1 MDTRLRHLTLGLA
14 AGLAAVPLVSAVP
27 ANAASGLVLERSGP
41 ARSVSFT
48 AARDGEALL
57 GLTVAAPGVSWA
69 RKGAEAA
76 LVAVSVDGRHV
87 TDLLVPAAGPTP
99 RTLGLGGVR
108 HGRHKVTFRFAK
120 GSAPAARRVLL
131 SKPKVRQP
139 KDDQLVLRHAPVV
152 VGRTLNATGGPG
164 GDPYQNAYTDA
175 PLIAWHETRPAA
187 TPGHKILEY
196 SVIWSNED
204 GGTDTPALM
213 ARWGRTT
220 DIEWVYRVEV
230 DAAGNRV
237 ADTAVYQAPEH
248 QTLKFTGRYEGD
260 HPVMQTC
267 TLNNNMCDTVTPD
280 AELRFLLDTTSTRPD
295 DRAREYLMDQT
306 PWTYRITA
314 QEMDREGKI
323 ENPSS
328 PDTPAV
334 GDLRTYL
341 YLEFSKTTGAPTG
354 TGSAPGVSIGVR
366 LKKDPARLY
375 RSDHSVPSWSISRDG
390 SPATTIELPAGTT
403 VADIASVEAVR
414 QPTGAGDN
422 GASATVTAIR
432 RGFFLDRDYLP
443 QSGSSITWTGSV
455 TVSPSTPTAQ
465 IWHS

>member
-1 MDTRLRHLTLGLA
+1 MDLRLRHLSLGLA
-14 AGLAAVPLVSAVP
+14 AGLAAVPLVTAPP
-27 ANAASGLVLERSGP
+27 ASAASGLVVERSGP

-48 AARDGEALL
+48 AGRDGEAVI
-57 GLTVAAPGVSWA
+57 GFTASAPGVSWA

-76 LVAVSVDGRHV
+76 LLSVAVDGRHV
-87 TDLLVPAAGPTP
+87 TDLLVPSADPTP

-108 HGRHKVTFRFAK
+108 HGRHKVTFRWAK
-120 GSAPAARRVLL
+120 GSAPAARRVVL

-152 VGRTLNATGGPG
+152 VGRTLDTSGKPG

-175 PLIAWHETRPAA
+175 PLVAWHETRPAA
-187 TPGHKILEY
+187 APGHRILEY

-230 DAAGNRV
+230 DAAGRRV
-237 ADTAVYQAPEH
+237 PDTAVYQAPEH
-248 QTLKFTGRYEGD
+248 QTLRFTGRYEGD

-267 TLNNNMCDTVTPD
+267 TMNNNMCDTVTPD
-280 AELRFLLDTTSTRPD
+280 ARLRFLLDTTATRPD
-295 DRAREYLMDQT
+295 DRAREYLMDRN

-323 ENPSS
+323 EQPPS

-341 YLEFSKTTGAPTG
+341 YLEFAKTTGAPTG
-354 TGSAPGVSIGVR
+354 TGSAPGVGLGVR
-366 LKKDPARLY
+366 LRKDPARLY

-390 SPATTIELPAGTT
+390 SPATTVELPAGTT
-403 VADIASVEAVR
+403 LADVLSVEAVR

-422 GASATVTAIR
+422 GAPATVTAIR
-432 RGFFLDRDYLP
+432 RGFFLGQDYLP
-443 QSGSSITWTGSV
+443 PLGSGLTWTGSV
-455 TVSPSTPTAQ
+455 TVSPSAPSAVL
-465 IWHS
+465 WHS